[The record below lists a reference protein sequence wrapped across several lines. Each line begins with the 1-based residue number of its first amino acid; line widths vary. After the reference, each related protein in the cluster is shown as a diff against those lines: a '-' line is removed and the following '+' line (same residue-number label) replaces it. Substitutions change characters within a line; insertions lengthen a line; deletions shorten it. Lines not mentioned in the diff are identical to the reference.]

1 MRVADFAEIHKGV
14 EIDACD
20 RAADQGVNQIEGGV
34 GEPRG
39 NVAEAKTVIVII
51 LAAVIGAA
59 FANEN

>member
-20 RAADQGVNQIEGGV
+20 RAADQGVNDRGQG
-34 GEPRG
+34 RRAKSG